1 MHTLCFLPVTTAVQG
16 ILVFRSILC
25 TILVFWLAL
34 TTPTISIPGP
44 VGNIINYILS
54 SASLSTII
62 LPVISTEL
70 VVNTFLLL
78 GLHLQSRVYMLPWL
92 VLNFVVACGLAS
104 GMMVSVVFFGTK
116 EDNQKG
122 MLRDINQVLL
132 IISLNI
138 FLVLE
143 MVNMSAVVR
152 VFIDLKEGRRRVSFS
167 NTVEQKEISRVSTCQ
182 DSLSTEVVPSE
193 GIPGKAYVTLELGER
208 GGGSG
213 LAFTFDDHNFE

>member
-78 GLHLQSRVYMLPWL
+78 GLHLQNRVYMLPWL

-182 DSLSTEVVPSE
+182 DSLSAGGVHSE